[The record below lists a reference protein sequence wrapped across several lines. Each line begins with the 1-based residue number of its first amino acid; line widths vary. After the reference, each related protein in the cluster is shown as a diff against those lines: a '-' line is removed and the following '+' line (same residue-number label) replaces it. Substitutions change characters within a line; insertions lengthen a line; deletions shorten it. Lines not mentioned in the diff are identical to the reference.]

1 LWRYSG
7 GLTTFPLF
15 IKKILGGYMENKFT
29 VEIEYIKND
38 TLVCK
43 EFYEENMNKVIDNF
57 LLSLKDE
64 DVHLAVW
71 TDPDINIGEIIVLD
85 NKFENE
91 QHIKITKINDKKE
104 LIESVTL

>member
-1 LWRYSG
+1 
-7 GLTTFPLF
+7 
-15 IKKILGGYMENKFT
+15 
-29 VEIEYIKND
+29 
-38 TLVCK
+38 
-43 EFYEENMNKVIDNF
+43 
-57 LLSLKDE
+57 LKDE